1 MNKIIDKIFHLTKYN
16 ATVKGELLAALTG
29 FFSIVYIIAVNS
41 SILSD
46 AGIQLEAGIIATIL
60 ASVVGCMIMGLFGN
74 APLTMVPGM
83 GVNALFSYTVI
94 KSMGLS
100 VTEALTAVFVAGI
113 IFSII
118 TFTKLADII
127 TKSISNS
134 LKEAITV
141 GIGLFI
147 TFIGLQKGGII
158 AAHQSNFVTL
168 ASLKNPIVLATL
180 INLVITL
187 FLFIKDV
194 KGNFLISI
202 ILGTGVSYLL
212 GLVDLSSINL
222 AGVSFNGY
230 QDVFFKLNFSG
241 ITSINF
247 WTAVFSLVLV
257 LVFENL
263 GLLNGY
269 LNVMLKQPE
278 KFSKSFRSTALS
290 SITCGL
296 LGTSPT
302 VATVESAASIAAGG
316 KTGLTSIFIGSLFAL
331 SIFLLPFIKVIPSS
345 AVSPILIIIGSLMI
359 KNVLN
364 INFKDYTE
372 GFPAFLIIAMIPLTY
387 SIVDGMAFGFIAYP
401 IAKLAANK
409 KEEVSLPMYIIS
421 IIFLVNF
428 IISI

>member
-46 AGIQLEAGIIATIL
+46 AGIHLEAGIIATIL

-127 TKSISNS
+127 TNSISNS

-202 ILGTGVSYLL
+202 ILGTGVCYLL

-331 SIFLLPFIKVIPSS
+331 SIFLLPFIKIIPSS
-345 AVSPILIIIGSLMI
+345 AVAPILIIIGSLMI

-401 IAKLAANK
+401 IAKLAAGK
-409 KEEVSLPMYIIS
+409 KEDVSLPMYIIS
-421 IIFLVNF
+421 IIFLINF